1 MMVCKACVEEQI
13 ENIIKTM
20 IMKNYLKTKGKLSQK
35 SYQLYLKLMIGIF
48 KDKCKE
54 CPGD

>member
-1 MMVCKACVEEQI
+1 MVCKACVEEQI